1 MSLSGVAAKRLRVA
15 IFGGHGRMGSLVSQ
29 SIENSPDLDLIARLD
44 RRDSPDLALDADV
57 IVDFTHPDSVLE
69 NIKWALDSGKDLVV
83 GTTGFDETRLSIV
96 RDWVEATTP
105 KRGVFIIS
113 NFSVSA
119 VLVTQFAA
127 AAAPFFDNVE
137 IIDFA
142 HNRKAEAPSGTSID
156 TAHAIAAARV
166 KAGVASSADA
176 TMIET
181 PGARGASIS
190 DVPIH
195 SLRLVGLV
203 SHQEVL
209 LGSIGEL
216 LTLRFDT
223 LDRSAY
229 MAGVLLAIR
238 AVTGRPGLNLGLESL
253 LHLPEPGQI
262 DGTTAEPE
270 SPTNS

>member
-1 MSLSGVAAKRLRVA
+1 MSFSEVATKRLKVA
-15 IFGGHGRMGSLVSQ
+15 LFGGYGRMGSLVSQ
-29 SIENSPDLDLIARLD
+29 AIENSPDVDLIARLSH
-44 RRDSPDLALDADV
+44 RDSPDLALGAEV
-57 IVDFTHPDSVLE
+57 IVDFTHPDSVLG
-69 NIKWALDSGKDLVV
+69 NIKWALDNGKNLVV

-105 KRGVFIIS
+105 KRGAFIIS

-119 VLVTQFAA
+119 ALVTKFAA
-127 AAAPFFDNVE
+127 AAAPYFDSVE

-142 HNRKAEAPSGTSID
+142 HNHKAEAPSGTSID
-156 TAHAIAAARV
+156 TARAIAAARV
-166 KAGVASSADA
+166 KAGVSSSADA
-176 TMIET
+176 TMIAT

-190 DVPIH
+190 GVAIH

-216 LTLRFDT
+216 LSLRFDT

-238 AVTGRPGLNLGLESL
+238 AVSGRPGLNLELESL
-253 LHLPEPGQI
+253 LYNL
-262 DGTTAEPE
+262 T
-270 SPTNS
+270 